1 VADVTR
7 RHRFA
12 AGTLALA
19 VLLAATSLAWA
30 GGDFVDIAVGSGRV
44 WFVGEGTVRS
54 YDATRGRQLSMPRL
68 VGTAYPL
75 SVVLAPGATWV
86 ASVENGYV
94 RGTLSRIDQR
104 TGRARVVWRR
114 QDGSVQEVAAGAGSI
129 WALIGSARAARTS
142 VARFALDGRLVR
154 MYTLADAGR
163 LAADGAGC
171 WVSTSRGLLRIDR
184 EGTVHRALRG
194 VFDGVATG
202 GGGVWLPRAT
212 SLLRL
217 DERTGRTRTL
227 VTGRLRLGG
236 FQHEIAVADDTV
248 WVLEHPNTLPTRSR
262 LVRMDSR
269 TGTVTG
275 SITMQG
281 IADAIVV
288 RPGAVWVASVASPA
302 GGTASG
308 ESIVR
313 VDPRRLRGTLTI
325 RVP

>member
-1 VADVTR
+1 VNGR
-7 RHRFA
+7 KR
-12 AGTLALA
+12 LAPCALVLG
-19 VLLAATSLAWA
+19 VLLAATSPAVA

-54 YDATRGRQLSMPRL
+54 YDASTGRQVLLPRL
-68 VGTAYPL
+68 VGAAYPL
-75 SVVLAPGATWV
+75 SVGLTPGATWV

-94 RGTLSRIDQR
+94 WGTLSRIDQR

-114 QDGSVQEVAAGAGSI
+114 QDSSVQEVAPGAGNV
-129 WALIGSARAARTS
+129 WALIGSARGARMRI
-142 VARFALDGRLVR
+142 ARFALDGRLR
-154 MYTLADAGR
+154 RTYTVADAGR

-184 EGTVHRALRG
+184 EGTVQRAVRG

-202 GGGVWLPRAT
+202 GGGVWLPRRT

-217 DERTGRTRTL
+217 DERTGRIRTL

-236 FQHEIAVADDTV
+236 FQHEIAFAGGAV
-248 WVLEHPNTLPTRSR
+248 WVLEHPNTQPTRSR

-269 TGTVTG
+269 TGATTG
-275 SITMQG
+275 SVTLPG
-281 IADAIVV
+281 IADAVVV
-288 RPGAVWVASVASPA
+288 RPGAVWVASAASPA
-302 GGTASG
+302 GGLASG

-313 VDPRRLRGTLTI
+313 IDPRTLRGTLTI